1 MIWDAFT
8 DPVLRAPTLGSML
21 MCLASALVGVIVVLR
36 KRSLVGEAL
45 SHAAYP
51 GVVLAALFA
60 AVFFPESEEGFAFII
75 LIGAFLSA
83 LLGLWTIELLQEKFR
98 VKADA
103 ALCFV
108 LSVFFGFGILLASRV
123 QFTHPL
129 WYQKIQMFLYGQAA
143 TMTDQHV
150 VIYGSL
156 CLLTIL
162 FIALLYHPIQ
172 AVSFDRDF
180 ARSTGIAVKVLE
192 GATFFLL
199 VLAIVIGIRSVGV
212 ILMSGML
219 IAPVI
224 AARQWTHRLFTL
236 FVLSALFGT
245 LSGFFGNY
253 FSTEIPKWFSAK
265 FSLPT
270 GPMILLCASLF
281 CFLSLLVSPGSGLC
295 SRFFRIYKFRRK
307 CRQENVLKAYWK
319 GDEVDESRFF
329 LWTLSMQG
337 WLQKEGKGYRLTP
350 DGRQKAAQIIRL
362 HRLWEV
368 YLVDYLGQGVER
380 VHRNAE
386 EMEHILTPELEK
398 ELTVLLQD
406 PKRDPH
412 HQPIPSKE
420 GV

>member
-1 MIWDAFT
+1 MIWDALT

-51 GVVLAALFA
+51 GVVLAALFTA
-60 AVFFPESEEGFAFII
+60 LFFPDSEDGFAFII

-83 LLGLWTIELLQEKFR
+83 LLGLWTIELLQTKFR

-108 LSVFFGFGILLASRV
+108 LSVFFGCGILIASRV

-156 CLLTIL
+156 CLLTVL

-180 ARSTGIAVKVLE
+180 AKSTGIAVQWLE

-212 ILMSGML
+212 VLMSGML
-219 IAPVI
+219 IAPVV
-224 AARQWTHRLFTL
+224 AAKQWTHRLFTL

-253 FSTEIPKWFSAK
+253 FSTEIPRWVSGK

-281 CFLSLLVSPGSGLC
+281 CFFSLLLSPGSGLL
-295 SRFFRIYKFRRK
+295 SRCFRIYKFRRK

-319 GDEVDESRFF
+319 GDEPDASRFF
-329 LWTLSMQG
+329 LWILYMQG
-337 WLQKEGKGYRLTP
+337 WLRKDGAGYHLSP
-350 DGRQKAAQIIRL
+350 DGRHRAAQIVRL

-368 YLVDYLGQGVER
+368 YLVDYMGQGVER

-398 ELTVLLQD
+398 ELTILLQD

-412 HQPIPSKE
+412 HQPIPGKE
-420 GV
+420 GL